1 MRCIPTSHFQAT
13 GFLWKMCKDASYLL
27 SSLLL
32 LFVYFL
38 ALPSLLT
45 SIYLVAFYTCL
56 YQFFCN
62 SIAILSVRGVGAD
75 MDKFRVSYPTKAYV
89 LHSLLHK
96 HELQSTTTLKAS
108 SQSDARPCIALI
120 RETHKYITKKVGG
133 FLTTR
138 RKNATQANVRI
149 GSESILASC
158 YVSTSVDTKITQHNA
173 LFSVVLWTCL

>member
-1 MRCIPTSHFQAT
+1 MISDEMHPYISFQVT

-32 LFVYFL
+32 LFVYFFG
-38 ALPSLLT
+38 LPSLLT
-45 SIYLVAFYTCL
+45 SSIYLVAFYTCL

-75 MDKFRVSYPTKAYV
+75 MDKFRVGYPTKAYV

-96 HELQSTTTLKAS
+96 HKLQSTTTLKAG
-108 SQSDARPCIALI
+108 SQSDARPCIVLI

-133 FLTTR
+133 FLDNQMQERNAGKCKDRIRVYPSIVLCFYKR
-138 RKNATQANVRI
+138 RHEDNATQRI
-149 GSESILASC
+149 
-158 YVSTSVDTKITQHNA
+158 V
-173 LFSVVLWTCL
+173 